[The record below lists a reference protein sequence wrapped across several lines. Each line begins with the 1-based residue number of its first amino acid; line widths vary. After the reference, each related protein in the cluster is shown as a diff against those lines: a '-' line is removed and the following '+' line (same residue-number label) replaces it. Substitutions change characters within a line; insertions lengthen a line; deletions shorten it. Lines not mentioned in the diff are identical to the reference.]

1 MTAWVL
7 FMIVGLGTIVSAVMV
22 VRTTDL
28 VRAVLWLAASL
39 VATAGLYAML
49 DAGFLAAMQLLLY
62 TGGIITL
69 MLFAV
74 MLVRRGPEAPTAGLI
89 ANPGRALLASLAIFG
104 LVAFTVV
111 RTSLPQARSAVG
123 GSPSAKLL
131 GEVLLGPLAL
141 PFEAL
146 SVLLLAAMVG
156 AIALARRKD
165 PEE

>member
-1 MTAWVL
+1 VTAWILFVL
-7 FMIVGLGTIVSAVMV
+7 VAFGTLVSAVMV
-22 VRTTDL
+22 VRTADL

-39 VATAGLYAML
+39 VATAGLYALL

-69 MLFAV
+69 MMFAV

-89 ANPGRALLASLAIFG
+89 ANPGRALLASLAVFG

-111 RTSLPQARSAVG
+111 EARLPAAPGAG
-123 GSPSAKLL
+123 GSPGAKLL
-131 GEVLLGPLAL
+131 GQVLLGPLAL

>member
-1 MTAWVL
+1 VTAWILFVL
-7 FMIVGLGTIVSAVMV
+7 VAFGTLVSAVMV
-22 VRTTDL
+22 VRTADL

-39 VATAGLYAML
+39 VATAGLYALL

-89 ANPGRALLASLAIFG
+89 ANPGRALTASLAVFG
-104 LVAFTVV
+104 LVAFTVAEAG
-111 RTSLPQARSAVG
+111 LPTEPGAG

-131 GEVLLGPLAL
+131 GQVLLGPLAL

>member
-1 MTAWVL
+1 MTSWL
-7 FMIVGLGTIVSAVMV
+7 FFLVVAGITLLSALMV
-22 VRTTDL
+22 VREGDL
-28 VRAVLWLAASL
+28 VRAVLWLAVSL
-39 VATAGLYAML
+39 VATAGLYALL

-74 MLVRRGPEAPTAGLI
+74 MLVRRGPEAPSAGALANVGRAGL
-89 ANPGRALLASLAIFG
+89 AAAGLFVLVGTALAQGR
-104 LVAFTVV
+104 
-111 RTSLPQARSAVG
+111 LPAARGEMGA
-123 GSPSAKLL
+123 PSAKVL
-131 GEVLLGPLAL
+131 GELFLGQFAL